1 MTGRMSEKSQPL
13 KYQAFG
19 TVEGVLNLQGNH
31 STLLVGDVAFPIILY
46 IPKQVRQSHLPGQ
59 IQRFRVFPGA
69 LHGKPALQL
78 LKIAPTAPDGLKL
91 KGCWEERWGVPY
103 LVVYRNSLESPADR
117 VLRILVPVT
126 WENTPPTDG
135 QFWELQAEIRGEQF
149 HVIQAEGP
157 FQPPPKATRYQPRPK
172 SGTTPTP
179 LTLEEIRDMTTPAKV
194 QLTCKLNQVP
204 AHRQLPDK
212 KIEFFLSNASD
223 LIFTVRMKPKQFKKL
238 LNHGYENWVAAITGD
253 MGEATATGFELI
265 NPALQV
271 FEKKASS
278 KPADQEQI
286 PSPASSGTSAAV
298 PKPPSSET
306 TVKPASQRK
315 SLLDGVTLR

>member
-1 MTGRMSEKSQPL
+1 MSEKSQPR

-19 TVEGVLNLQGNH
+19 TVEGVLNLKAKH
-31 STLLVGDVAFPIILY
+31 STLLVGDIAFPIILY
-46 IPKQVRQSHLPGQ
+46 IPKKVRKFHLPGQ
-59 IQRFRVFPGA
+59 VQRFCVFPGA

-78 LKIAPTAPDGLKL
+78 LKIVKTAPNGLKL

-103 LVVYRNSLESPADR
+103 LVVYRNSLESPTDKVLR
-117 VLRILVPVT
+117 VLVPID
-126 WENTPPTDG
+126 WENAPPTDG
-135 QFWELQAEIRGEQF
+135 QFWELQAEIQGEQF
-149 HVIQAEGP
+149 KVIQAEGP
-157 FQPPPKATRYQPRPK
+157 FKPPKKATRYQPRPK
-172 SGTTPTP
+172 TTPETAVTPTP
-179 LTLEEIRDMTTPAKV
+179 LTLEEIRDMATPAKV

-223 LIFTVRMKPKQFKKL
+223 RIFTVRMKPKQFKKL

-253 MGEATATGFELI
+253 LGEATATGFELV

-278 KPADQEQI
+278 KPAEQEQT
-286 PSPASSGTSAAV
+286 PSQASSGTSAAV
-298 PKPPSSET
+298 PKPPTSE
-306 TVKPASQRK
+306 VLEKPASQRK
-315 SLLDGVTLR
+315 NLLDGVTLR

>member
-1 MTGRMSEKSQPL
+1 MSEKSQPR

-19 TVEGVLNLQGNH
+19 TVEGVLNLQAKH
-31 STLLVGDVAFPIILY
+31 SMLLVGDIEFPIIQY

-69 LHGKPALQL
+69 LYGKPALKL
-78 LKIAPTAPDGLKL
+78 LKIVQTAPDGLKL

-103 LVVYRNSLESPADR
+103 FVVYRNSLESPTDR
-117 VLRILVPVT
+117 VLRILVPIV
-126 WENTPPTDG
+126 WENAPPTDG
-135 QFWELQAEIRGEQF
+135 QFWELQAEIQADQF
-149 HVIQAEGP
+149 RVTQAEGP

-172 SGTTPTP
+172 TGTAPAP
-179 LTLEEIRDMTTPAKV
+179 LTAEEIRDMATPAKV
-194 QLTCKLNQVP
+194 QITCKLNQVP

-212 KIEFFLSNASD
+212 KIEFFLSDASD
-223 LIFTVRMKPKQFKKL
+223 HIFTVRMKLKQFKKL

-253 MGEATATGFELI
+253 LGEATATGFELV

-278 KPADQEQI
+278 KPVEQKQ
-286 PSPASSGTSAAV
+286 TSAQAA
-298 PKPPSSET
+298 SET
-306 TVKPASQRK
+306 STTVPEPPLSEATVKPASQRK